1 MPRAIWKGAISF
13 GLVTIPVGLYS
24 AVESRGELHFRQL
37 HAKDG
42 SPIDYRRFCVEEDV
56 EVAWKDIVKGYEHRK
71 GEFVVLT
78 DEDFAKARVPA
89 TQTFEIRDFVPRS
102 DIDGRYFDH
111 PYFLAPAGK
120 SATKAYGLLR
130 DALAESGRVGVGK
143 VVLRQ
148 REHLAALQPSGA
160 ALELTTLRFA
170 DELRTPK
177 DLDLP
182 AAGKGWTKKEMTL
195 ARGLIDSL
203 ASEWKPEQYTD
214 EYEAVLR
221 DIIDRKAAGE
231 RIKPPKLERA
241 RPVRN
246 LVDALEASLKAP
258 RRRLRSI
265 PGGRTDK
272 GGTRA
277 SPRRPGR
284 KKAA

>member
-1 MPRAIWKGAISF
+1 
-13 GLVTIPVGLYS
+13 
-24 AVESRGELHFRQL
+24 VESRGELHFRQL
-37 HAKDG
+37 HAKDE
-42 SPIDYRRFCVEEDV
+42 SPIDYKRFCVEEDV
-56 EVAWKDIVKGYEHRK
+56 EVAWKEIVKGYEHRK

-102 DIDGRYFDH
+102 DIDGRYFEH
-111 PYFLAPAGK
+111 PYFLAPASQ

-130 DALAESGRVGVGK
+130 DALADTGRVGIGK

-148 REHLAALQPSGA
+148 REHLAALQPSGR

-170 DELRTPK
+170 DELRTPN

-182 AAGKGWTKKEMTL
+182 AAGKGWTKKEMDL

-203 ASEWKPEQYTD
+203 AAEWKPEQYTD

-221 DIIDRKAAGE
+221 DIIAKKAAGE
-231 RIKPPKLERA
+231 RIKAPKAQRP

-258 RRRLRSI
+258 ARRLRSI
-265 PGGRTDK
+265 PGGRSGK
-272 GGTRA
+272 PARRA
-277 SPRRPGR
+277 RPSRR

>member
-13 GLVTIPVGLYS
+13 GLVTIPVALYS
-24 AVESRGELHFRQL
+24 AVESHGELHFRQL
-37 HAKDG
+37 HAKDE
-42 SPIDYRRFCVEEDV
+42 SPIDYKRFCVEEDV
-56 EVAWKDIVKGYEHRK
+56 EVPWKEIVKGYEHRK

-78 DEDFAKARVPA
+78 DEDFARARVPA
-89 TQTFEIRDFVPRS
+89 TQTFEIRDFVQRS
-102 DIDGRYFDH
+102 DIDGRYFHH

-130 DALAESGRVGVGK
+130 DALAETGRVGIGK

-148 REHLAALQPSGA
+148 REHLAALQPSGR

-170 DELRTPK
+170 DELRTPN

-182 AAGKGWTKKEMTL
+182 AAGKGWTKKEMDL

-221 DIIDRKAAGE
+221 DIIAKKAAGE
-231 RIKPPKLERA
+231 RIKAPKPERP
-241 RPVRN
+241 RPARN

-265 PGGRTDK
+265 PGGRSDK
-272 GGTRA
+272 AARRA
-277 SPRRPGR
+277 RPPRRKR
-284 KKAA
+284 AA

>member
-1 MPRAIWKGAISF
+1 MPRPIWKGAISF

-37 HAKDG
+37 HAKDE
-42 SPIDYRRFCVEEDV
+42 SPIDYKRFCAEEDI
-56 EVAWKDIVKGYEHRK
+56 EVPWKEIVKGYEHRK

-78 DEDFAKARVPA
+78 DEDFVKARVPA
-89 TQTFEIRDFVPRS
+89 TQTFEIRDFVQRTE
-102 DIDGRYFDH
+102 IDGRYFDH
-111 PYFLAPAGK
+111 PYFLAPASK

-177 DLDLP
+177 ELDLP

-203 ASEWKPEQYTD
+203 ASEWKPKQYAD

-221 DIIDRKAAGE
+221 DIIEKKAAGQ
-231 RIKPPKLERA
+231 RIKAPKTARP

-258 RRRLRSI
+258 RRHLRSI
-265 PGGRTDK
+265 PGGRSDK
-272 GGTRA
+272 GARRA
-277 SPRRPGR
+277 RPQRR

>member
-37 HAKDG
+37 HAKDE
-42 SPIDYRRFCVEEDV
+42 SPIDYKRFCAEEDV
-56 EVAWKDIVKGYEHRK
+56 EVPWKEIVKGYEHRK
-71 GEFVVLT
+71 GEFVVLS

-89 TQTFEIRDFVPRS
+89 TQTFEIRDFVQRS

-130 DALAESGRVGVGK
+130 DALAETGRVGIGK

-148 REHLAALQPSGA
+148 REHLAALQPSGR

-170 DELRTPK
+170 DELRTPA

-182 AAGKGWTKKEMTL
+182 AEGKGWTKKEMDL

-203 ASEWKPEQYTD
+203 AGEWKPQQYTD

-221 DIIDRKAAGE
+221 DIIAKKAAGE
-231 RIKPPKLERA
+231 TIRAPKRERP

-258 RRRLRSI
+258 RRRLVSI
-265 PGGRTDK
+265 PGGRASDK
-272 GGTRA
+272 RARRTRPA
-277 SPRRPGR
+277 RR

>member
-1 MPRAIWKGAISF
+1 MPRAIWTGAISF

-37 HAKDG
+37 HAKDE
-42 SPIDYRRFCVEEDV
+42 SPIDYKRFCVEEDV
-56 EVAWKDIVKGYEHRK
+56 EVPWKEIVKGYEHRK

-89 TQTFEIRDFVPRS
+89 TQTFEIRDFVQRS

-182 AAGKGWTKKEMTL
+182 APNKGWTKKEMTL

-203 ASEWKPEQYTD
+203 AAEWKPEQYTD

-221 DIIDRKAAGE
+221 DIISKKASGE
-231 RIKPPKLERA
+231 RIKAPKIPRP

-258 RRRLRSI
+258 RTRLRSI
-265 PGGRTDK
+265 PGGRSDK
-272 GGTRA
+272 GARRA
-277 SPRRPGR
+277 RPRPHRR

>member
-1 MPRAIWKGAISF
+1 MPRPIWKGAISF

-37 HAKDG
+37 HAKDE
-42 SPIDYRRFCVEEDV
+42 SPIDYKRFCAEEDI
-56 EVAWKDIVKGYEHRK
+56 EVPWKEIVKGYEHRK

-78 DEDFAKARVPA
+78 DEDFVKARVPA
-89 TQTFEIRDFVPRS
+89 TQTFEIRDFVQRTE
-102 DIDGRYFDH
+102 IDGRYFDH
-111 PYFLAPAGK
+111 PYFLAPASK

-177 DLDLP
+177 ELDLP

-203 ASEWKPEQYTD
+203 ASEWKPEQYAD

-221 DIIDRKAAGE
+221 DIIEKKAAGQ
-231 RIKPPKLERA
+231 RIKAPKTARP

-258 RRRLRSI
+258 RRHLRSI
-265 PGGRTDK
+265 PGGRSDK
-272 GGTRA
+272 GARRA
-277 SPRRPGR
+277 RPQRR

>member
-37 HAKDG
+37 HARDE
-42 SPIDYRRFCVEEDV
+42 SPIDYKRFCVEEDV
-56 EVAWKDIVKGYEHRK
+56 EVPWKEIVKGYEYRK
-71 GEFVVLT
+71 GEFVVLS

-89 TQTFEIRDFVPRS
+89 TQTFEIRDFVQRT

-130 DALAESGRVGVGK
+130 DALAETGRVGIGK

-148 REHLAALQPSGA
+148 REHLAALQPSGR

-170 DELRTPK
+170 DELRTPN

-182 AAGKGWTKKEMTL
+182 AAKGWTKKEMDL

-221 DIIDRKAAGE
+221 DIIAKKAAGE
-231 RIKPPKLERA
+231 RIPAPKRERP

-265 PGGRTDK
+265 PGGRSDK
-272 GGTRA
+272 AAR
-277 SPRRPGR
+277 RRPGR

>member
-37 HAKDG
+37 HAKDE
-42 SPIDYRRFCVEEDV
+42 SPIDYKRFCVEEDV
-56 EVAWKDIVKGYEHRK
+56 EVPWKDIVKGYEHRK

-102 DIDGRYFDH
+102 DIDGRYFEH
-111 PYFLAPAGK
+111 PYFLAPASK
-120 SATKAYGLLR
+120 SATNAYGLLR
-130 DALAESGRVGVGK
+130 DALVESGRVGIGK

-177 DLDLP
+177 DLELP
-182 AAGKGWTKKEMTL
+182 STGKGWTKKEMTL
-195 ARGLIDSL
+195 ARSLIDSL
-203 ASEWKPEQYTD
+203 ASEWKPEQYED

-221 DIIDRKAAGE
+221 DIIAKKAAGE
-231 RIKPPKLERA
+231 PIRAAKLER
-241 RPVRN
+241 PQSPRN
-246 LVDALEASLKAP
+246 LMDALEASLKAP
-258 RRRLRSI
+258 RGRLRSI
-265 PGGRTDK
+265 PGGRSEK
-272 GGTRA
+272 PAKRGRA
-277 SPRRPGR
+277 PRRR
-284 KKAA
+284 KAA

>member
-1 MPRAIWKGAISF
+1 MARAIWKGAISF

-37 HAKDG
+37 HARDE
-42 SPIDYRRFCVEEDV
+42 SLIDYKRFCVEEDV
-56 EVAWKDIVKGYEHRK
+56 EVPWKEIVKGYEHRK

-102 DIDGRYFDH
+102 DIDGRYFEH
-111 PYFLAPAGK
+111 PYFLAPASK

-130 DALAESGRVGVGK
+130 DALAESGRVGIGK

-148 REHLAALQPSGA
+148 REHLAALQPSGS

-182 AAGKGWTKKEMTL
+182 STGKGWTKKEMAL
-195 ARGLIDSL
+195 ARSLVDSL
-203 ASEWKPEQYTD
+203 ASEWKPEQYED

-221 DIIDRKAAGE
+221 DIIAKKAAGE
-231 RIKPPKLERA
+231 PIKASKLPRPQPP
-241 RPVRN
+241 RN
-246 LVDALEASLKAP
+246 LMDALEASLKAP
-258 RRRLRSI
+258 RDRLRSI
-265 PGGRTDK
+265 PGGRSEKTPK
-272 GGTRA
+272 RA
-277 SPRRPGR
+277 RAHRRR
-284 KKAA
+284 KAA

>member
-24 AVESRGELHFRQL
+24 AVDSRGELHFRQL
-37 HAKDG
+37 HAKDE
-42 SPIDYRRFCVEEDV
+42 SPIDYKRFCAEEDV
-56 EVAWKDIVKGYEHRK
+56 EVPWKEIVKGYEHRK

-89 TQTFEIRDFVPRS
+89 TQAFEIRDFVRRS

-120 SATKAYGLLR
+120 SAAKAYGLLR
-130 DALAESGRVGVGK
+130 DALAESGRVGIGK

-148 REHLAALQPSGA
+148 REHLAALQPSGK

-170 DELRTPK
+170 DELRTPN

-182 AAGKGWTKKEMTL
+182 GAGAGWTKKEMTL
-195 ARGLIDSL
+195 ARSLIDSL
-203 ASEWKPEQYTD
+203 ASEWKPEQYKD

-231 RIKPPKLERA
+231 RITAPKLPRP

-246 LVDALEASLKAP
+246 LMDALEASLKKP
-258 RRRLRSI
+258 RGGLRSI
-265 PGGRTDK
+265 AGGRSSDK
-272 GGTRA
+272 RA
-277 SPRRPGR
+277 RRAR
-284 KKAA
+284 AARRRKAA

>member
-13 GLVTIPVGLYS
+13 GLVTIPVALYS
-24 AVESRGELHFRQL
+24 AVESRGELHFRHL

-42 SPIDYRRFCVEEDV
+42 SPIDYKLFCVEEDV
-56 EVAWKDIVKGYEHRK
+56 EVPWKEIVRGYEHRK

-78 DEDFAKARVPA
+78 DEDFARARVPA
-89 TQTFEIRDFVPRS
+89 TQTFEIRDFVKRS
-102 DIDGRYFDH
+102 AIDGRYFDH
-111 PYFLAPAGK
+111 PYFLAPGGK

-148 REHLAALQPSGA
+148 REHLAALQPSGS

-177 DLDLP
+177 ALALP
-182 AAGKGWTKKEMTL
+182 APGKGWTNKEMTL
-195 ARGLIDSL
+195 ARGLIDAL

-221 DIIDRKAAGE
+221 DIIAKKAAGE
-231 RIKPPKLERA
+231 RIKAPKLERP

-246 LVDALEASLKAP
+246 LVEALEASLKAP
-258 RRRLRSI
+258 RERLRSI
-265 PGGRTDK
+265 PGGRSST
-272 GGTRA
+272 TARRA
-277 SPRRPGR
+277 RPHRR
-284 KKAA
+284 KTAA

>member
-24 AVESRGELHFRQL
+24 AVEGRGELHFRQL

-42 SPIDYRRFCVEEDV
+42 SPIDYKRFCAEEDV

-231 RIKPPKLERA
+231 RISAPKLERA

-265 PGGRTDK
+265 PGGRTDN
-272 GGTRA
+272 GGRRA
-277 SPRRPGR
+277 RPRRHGR

>member
-1 MPRAIWKGAISF
+1 MPRPIWKGAISF

-37 HAKDG
+37 HAKDA
-42 SPIDYRRFCVEEDV
+42 SPIDYKRFCVEEDV
-56 EVAWKDIVKGYEHRK
+56 EVPWKEIVKGYAHRK

-89 TQTFEIRDFVPRS
+89 TQAFEIRDFVPRS
-102 DIDGRYFDH
+102 DIDGRYFEH

-120 SATKAYGLLR
+120 SAAKAYGLLR
-130 DALAESGRVGVGK
+130 DALAESGRVGIGK

-148 REHLAALQPSGA
+148 REHLAALQPSGS

-170 DELRTPK
+170 DELRSPK

-182 AAGKGWTKKEMTL
+182 SPGKGWTKKEMTL
-195 ARGLIDSL
+195 ARGLIDAL

-221 DIIDRKAAGE
+221 DIIAKKAAGE
-231 RIKPPKLERA
+231 RIRAPKLERP

-246 LVDALEASLKAP
+246 LVDALEASLGTP
-258 RRRLRSI
+258 RRPLRSI
-265 PGGRTDK
+265 PGGRSEKT
-272 GGTRA
+272 TRRGRA
-277 SPRRPGR
+277 HRRR
-284 KKAA
+284 KAA

>member
-37 HAKDG
+37 HAKDE
-42 SPIDYRRFCVEEDV
+42 SPIDYKRFCVEEDV
-56 EVAWKDIVKGYEHRK
+56 EVPWKEIVKGYEYRK
-71 GEFVVLT
+71 GEFVVLS

-89 TQTFEIRDFVPRS
+89 TQTFEIRDFVQRT

-130 DALAESGRVGVGK
+130 DALAETGRVGIGK

-148 REHLAALQPSGA
+148 REHLAALQPSGR

-170 DELRTPK
+170 DELRTPN

-182 AAGKGWTKKEMTL
+182 AAKGWTKKEMDL

-221 DIIDRKAAGE
+221 DIIAKKAAGE
-231 RIKPPKLERA
+231 RITAPKRERP

-265 PGGRTDK
+265 PGGRSDK
-272 GGTRA
+272 AARRA
-277 SPRRPGR
+277 RSPRR

>member
-37 HAKDG
+37 HAKDD
-42 SPIDYRRFCVEEDV
+42 SPIDYKRFCVEEDV
-56 EVAWKDIVKGYEHRK
+56 EVPWKEIVKGYEHRK

-102 DIDGRYFDH
+102 DIDGRYFEH
-111 PYFLAPAGK
+111 PYFLAPASK

-130 DALAESGRVGVGK
+130 DALAESGRVGIGK

-148 REHLAALQPSGA
+148 REHLAALQPSGS

-182 AAGKGWTKKEMTL
+182 SVGKGWTKKEMTL
-195 ARGLIDSL
+195 ARSLIDSL
-203 ASEWKPEQYTD
+203 ASEWKPEQYED

-221 DIIDRKAAGE
+221 DIIAKKAAGE
-231 RIKPPKLERA
+231 PIRAAKLERP
-241 RPVRN
+241 RPARN
-246 LVDALEASLKAP
+246 LMDALEASLKAP
-258 RRRLRSI
+258 RGRLRSI
-265 PGGRTDK
+265 PGGRSEKTAK
-272 GGTRA
+272 RGRA
-277 SPRRPGR
+277 PRRR
-284 KKAA
+284 KAA

>member
-37 HAKDG
+37 HAKDE
-42 SPIDYRRFCVEEDV
+42 SPIDYKRFCTAEDV
-56 EVAWKDIVKGYEHRK
+56 EVPWKEIVKGYEHRK
-71 GEFVVLT
+71 GQFVVLT
-78 DEDFAKARVPA
+78 DEDFATARVPA
-89 TQTFEIRDFVPRS
+89 TQTFEIRSFVPGTE
-102 DIDGRYFDH
+102 IDGRYFDH
-111 PYFLAPAGK
+111 SKLLPPAGK
-120 SATKAYGLLR
+120 SATIAYGLLR

-170 DELRTPK
+170 DELRSPS

-182 AAGKGWTKKEMTL
+182 GTGKGWTKKEMAL
-195 ARGLIDSL
+195 ARSLIDSL
-203 ASEWKPEQYTD
+203 ASEWKPEQYED

-221 DIIDRKAAGE
+221 EIIAKKAAGE
-231 RIKPPKLERA
+231 PIRAPKLERR
-241 RPVRN
+241 RPARN

-258 RRRLRSI
+258 RGRLRSI
-265 PGGRTDK
+265 PGGRSDK
-272 GGTRA
+272 TPKRA
-277 SPRRPGR
+277 RAPRRR
-284 KKAA
+284 KAA

>member
-37 HAKDG
+37 HAKDE
-42 SPIDYRRFCVEEDV
+42 SPIDYKRFCVEEDV
-56 EVAWKDIVKGYEHRK
+56 EVPWKAIVKGYEHRK

-102 DIDGRYFDH
+102 DIDGRYFEH
-111 PYFLAPAGK
+111 PYFLAPASK

-130 DALAESGRVGVGK
+130 DALAESGRVGIGK

-148 REHLAALQPSGA
+148 REHLAALQPSGS

-182 AAGKGWTKKEMTL
+182 STGKGWTKKEMAL
-195 ARGLIDSL
+195 ARSLIDSL
-203 ASEWKPEQYTD
+203 ASEWKPEQYED

-221 DIIDRKAAGE
+221 DIIAKKAAGE
-231 RIKPPKLERA
+231 PIRAVKLERP
-241 RPVRN
+241 RPPRN
-246 LVDALEASLKAP
+246 LMDALEASLKAP
-258 RRRLRSI
+258 RHRLRSI
-265 PGGRTDK
+265 PGGRSDK
-272 GGTRA
+272 TPKRGRA
-277 SPRRPGR
+277 HRRR
-284 KKAA
+284 KAA

>member
-42 SPIDYRRFCVEEDV
+42 RPIDYKRFCVEEDV
-56 EVAWKDIVKGYEHRK
+56 EIPWKEIVKGYEHRK
-71 GEFVVLT
+71 GQFVVLT

-102 DIDGRYFDH
+102 DIDGRYFEH
-111 PYFLAPAGK
+111 PYFLAPASK

-130 DALAESGRVGVGK
+130 DALAESGRVGIGK

-148 REHLAALQPSGA
+148 REYLAALQPSGA

-182 AAGKGWTKKEMTL
+182 SSGKGWTKKEMDL
-195 ARGLIDSL
+195 ARSLIDSL
-203 ASEWKPEQYTD
+203 ASEWKPEQYED

-221 DIIDRKAAGE
+221 DIIAKKAAGE
-231 RIKPPKLERA
+231 PIRAPKLERR
-241 RPVRN
+241 RPVHN
-246 LVDALEASLKAP
+246 LMQALEASLKTP
-258 RRRLRSI
+258 RRQLRSI
-265 PGGRTDK
+265 PGGRSDK
-272 GGTRA
+272 NTKHT
-277 SPRRPGR
+277 RRPRR

>member
-37 HAKDG
+37 HAKDE
-42 SPIDYRRFCVEEDV
+42 SPIDYKRFCVEEDV
-56 EVAWKDIVKGYEHRK
+56 EVPWKEIVKGYEYRK

-102 DIDGRYFDH
+102 DIDGRYFEH
-111 PYFLAPAGK
+111 PYFLAPASK

-130 DALAESGRVGVGK
+130 DALAESGRVGIGK

-148 REHLAALQPSGA
+148 REHLAALQPSGS

-182 AAGKGWTKKEMTL
+182 SPGKGWTKKEMAL
-195 ARGLIDSL
+195 ARSLIDSL
-203 ASEWKPEQYTD
+203 ASEWKPEQYED

-221 DIIDRKAAGE
+221 DIIAKRAAGE
-231 RIKPPKLERA
+231 PIRAPKLER
-241 RPVRN
+241 RQPSRN
-246 LVDALEASLKAP
+246 LMDALEASLKAP
-258 RRRLRSI
+258 RGRLRSI
-265 PGGRTDK
+265 PGGRS
-272 GGTRA
+272 GTASKRA
-277 SPRRPGR
+277 RTPRR